1 MGSTEEMLGF
11 FGGAFRGMPVLVT
24 GHTGFKGSWL
34 SIWLREL
41 GAEVIGYSVDVPTT
55 PSNFEASRLGERMTD
70 VRGDVRNLDALC
82 RVIEEHKPQAVFH
95 LAAQP
100 IVRLSYAEPKETF
113 DVNVGGTVNLLEA
126 VRLTGSVKAVVCI
139 TSDKCYE
146 NREWLWGYREIDR
159 LGGHDPYSASKA
171 MAELAVASYRQSF
184 FSVESYDEHGVAL
197 ASARAGNVI
206 GGGDW
211 AQDRLVVDCMR
222 ALMAGEPIP
231 VRNPHSV
238 RPWQLV
244 LEPLSGYL
252 WLAAKLL
259 QEDGGRYAEAW
270 NFAPREQVVVSVGDL
285 VQKLIELWGAGEW
298 QNLSAGQAQ
307 APHETALLRL
317 SREKAT
323 NRLGWQPVYD
333 WHEAVAETV
342 SWFRVYHDHGADI
355 DMYDACVGQ
364 IARYV
369 GHARELGVVWAL

>member
-1 MGSTEEMLGF
+1 MGSTEEMQAA

-34 SIWLREL
+34 SIWLKEL
-41 GAEVIGYSVDVPTT
+41 GAEVIGYSVDVPTA
-55 PSNFEASRLGERMTD
+55 PSNFEASRLGQRMVD
-70 VRGDVRNLDALC
+70 VRGDVRDLDALC
-82 RVIEEHKPQAVFH
+82 RVIEEHKPRAVFH

-113 DVNVGGTVNLLEA
+113 DVNVGGTINLLEA
-126 VRLTGSVKAVVCI
+126 VRLTDSIKTVVCI

-184 FSVESYDEHGVAL
+184 FPAETHDGVSL
-197 ASARAGNVI
+197 ASVRAGNVI

-222 ALMAGEPIP
+222 ALMDGEPIP
-231 VRNPHSV
+231 IRNPHSV

-252 WLAAKLL
+252 WLAAKLV
-259 QEDGGRYAEAW
+259 QEGGRYAEAW
-270 NFAPREQVVVSVGDL
+270 NFAPPESVSVRVGDL
-285 VQKLIELWGAGEW
+285 VQELIVLWGAGEW
-298 QNLSAGQAQ
+298 QDLSAGQAQ
-307 APHETALLRL
+307 APHETSLLRL
-317 SREKAT
+317 SWEKAA
-323 NRLGWQPVYD
+323 NRLGWRAVYD
-333 WHEAVAETV
+333 WHEAAAETV
-342 SWFRVYHDHGADI
+342 SWFKVYHEHGADM

-364 IARYV
+364 VARYV
-369 GHARELGVVWAL
+369 GRARELGILWAL